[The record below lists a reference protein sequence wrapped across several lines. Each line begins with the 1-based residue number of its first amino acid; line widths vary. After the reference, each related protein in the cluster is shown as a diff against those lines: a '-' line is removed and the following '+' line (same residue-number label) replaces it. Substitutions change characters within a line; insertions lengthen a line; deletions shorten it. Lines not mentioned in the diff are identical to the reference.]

1 MFTLGVYSWNKCN
14 NANFHRKRGVG
25 VDGDAHRDKGVGMS
39 LSGPYL
45 LEFWFEQ
52 ITIVWF
58 LNVEM
63 YINSNSNVSPGLV
76 SN

>member
-1 MFTLGVYSWNKCN
+1 MECGSRGEEGGEGGVNV
-14 NANFHRKRGVG
+14 RGLG

>member
-1 MFTLGVYSWNKCN
+1 M
-14 NANFHRKRGVG
+14 G